1 MIRIILVAIFIILFF
16 IISIPIWIV
25 ELIIGKINR
34 HAHDISCLR
43 IVQFAFKCVL
53 FISGTKTNVTGL
65 ENIPKDE
72 PVLFV
77 GNHQGIFDT
86 VIAYSMMPNLTGF
99 VAKKEIEKVPFLRV
113 WMRLLYCLFLDRQN
127 MKEGLKTI
135 LKGIELVKDK
145 GISMVIF
152 PEGTRSKTEEMGP
165 FKEGA
170 LKIAEKSGCKIIPMA
185 QKNTRAILENQYP
198 RIKKAHT
205 AIAFG
210 KPIDISTLTK
220 EEKKFLGA
228 YVQNIIKEMYQ
239 ELDVEYETVQK

>member
-16 IISIPIWIV
+16 IISIPIWIIEWV
-25 ELIIGKINR
+25 VGKINR
-34 HAHDISCLR
+34 RAHDISCLR

-53 FISGTKTNVTGL
+53 FISGTKTTVTGL

-170 LKIAEKSGCKIIPMA
+170 LKIAEKSGCKIIPMV
-185 QKNTRAILENQYP
+185 QKNTRAILENHYP
-198 RIKKAHT
+198 RIKMAHT